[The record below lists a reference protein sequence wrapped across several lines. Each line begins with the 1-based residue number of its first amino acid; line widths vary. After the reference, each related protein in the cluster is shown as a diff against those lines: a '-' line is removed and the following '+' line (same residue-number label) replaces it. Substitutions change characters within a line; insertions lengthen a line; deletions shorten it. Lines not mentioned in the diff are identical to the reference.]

1 MAKIVE
7 KEINRRVR
15 ERREELGYTQKEVA
29 ELIGMKQ
36 NAYSQMEKEGN
47 ISAQRI
53 MNLAVVLKTTTQYL
67 LYGNKENIFDIQ
79 AGAKTNL
86 TFNEPA
92 PKFDAVDPLIETI
105 TNREKNAIK
114 MLRNIKQ
121 EDREEVYRIIKE
133 FHDKKFKKA

>member
-1 MAKIVE
+1 MTKIVE

-36 NAYSQMEKEGN
+36 NAYSQMEREGN
-47 ISAQRI
+47 ISTQRI
-53 MNLAVVLKTTTQYL
+53 IDLAVVLKTTAEYL
-67 LYGNKENIFDIQ
+67 LYGDKENIFDV
-79 AGAKTNL
+79 KTTSKINL

-92 PKFDAVDPLIETI
+92 SNIDAVDPLIATI

-121 EDREEVYRIIKE
+121 EDREEVYRILKE

>member
-1 MAKIVE
+1 MTKIVE

-36 NAYSQMEKEGN
+36 NAYSQMEREGN
-47 ISAQRI
+47 ISTQRI
-53 MNLAVVLKTTTQYL
+53 IDLAVVLKTTAEYL
-67 LYGNKENIFDIQ
+67 LYGDKENIFDV
-79 AGAKTNL
+79 KTTSKINL

-92 PKFDAVDPLIETI
+92 SNIDAVDPLIATI